1 VVTAGDFPIVVL
13 KSTGSNGTFSGEGYV
28 TLPFLEKFRKLID
41 AAAALAGSDE
51 NGDSKANIGKY
62 TRIRITFKNI
72 GINTDFKLISRE
84 IVASYDEKG
93 WQTNM
98 LDGDKAVNDL
108 LGDTGTVIPIDV
120 QFEIKSVVKN
130 ADGTLTITGTNGV
143 VVTQPKTAN
152 DVIISDRNGKQY
164 AVSPS
169 APVGTIESTGKA
181 APGGVPTPQNTNGM
195 GSGW

>member
-13 KSTGSNGTFSGEGYV
+13 KSTGSNDTFSGEGYV

-72 GINTDFKLISRE
+72 GINTDFKLISGE
-84 IVASYDEKG
+84 IVASYDSKWG
-93 WQTNM
+93 SM
-98 LDGDKAVNDL
+98 IDGDKVLNDL
-108 LGDTGTVIPIDV
+108 MGDNGKVIPIDV

-130 ADGTLTITGTNGV
+130 KDGTLTITGTNGV
-143 VVTQPKTAN
+143 VVTQPKTDN
-152 DVIISDRNGKQY
+152 DIIITDREGKQY
-164 AVSPS
+164 AVSP
-169 APVGTIESTGKA
+169 APRSLRPYALRKCL
-181 APGGVPTPQNTNGM
+181 
-195 GSGW
+195 